1 MPKPKMILGILTALV
16 VFLLLGFVAKAN
28 FARAAYRRIPGRD
41 FLQRAGWSLDR
52 TIPLPSIVFWAW
64 ERPEDLRF
72 LDRKIAAV
80 AFLAETISVPSNYGS
95 SSPRF
100 PQGFTVHSRLQPLR
114 IAPGTPLIAV
124 VRIETSKRSNRNAQ
138 DSGRAPSLAFTSSSD
153 DERQRIAIE
162 IAKLQYLPAVRAI
175 QIDFD
180 ATRSERDFYLEL
192 LRDVRSKLPASFPV
206 SITALASWCIGDRW
220 LEQLPPGTIQ
230 EAVPMLFRMGPDV
243 ANVANFLRSGDEFPV
258 AACQGSLGVSTD
270 ESISRDLLTGKLP
283 GVPLSFRQKKIYV
296 FSPRA
301 WTPSAAQAVLKEWQ
315 P

>member
-1 MPKPKMILGILTALV
+1 MIVGVLTTV
-16 VFLLLGFVAKAN
+16 VVCLLAGFVAN
-28 FARAAYRRIPGRD
+28 SNYARAAHRGIQGRH
-41 FLQRAGWSLDR
+41 FLQSAEWPLDK

-64 ERPEDLRF
+64 ERPEDLHF
-72 LDRKIAAV
+72 LDRNIAGV
-80 AFLAETISVPSNYGS
+80 AFLAETISLPSNYGL

-100 PQGFTVHSRLQPLR
+100 PQGFIVRPRLQPLR

-124 VRIETSKRSNRNAQ
+124 VRIEVSQGSNRNAK
-138 DSGRAPSLAFTSSSD
+138 DNAEAPRLAFSSSPD
-153 DERQRIAIE
+153 DERQRIASE
-162 IAKLQYLPAVRAI
+162 IIQLQYLPAVRGI

-180 ATRSERDFYLEL
+180 ATQSERGFYLEL

-243 ANVANFLRSGDEFPV
+243 ANVANFLRSGADFPV
-258 AACQGSLGVSTD
+258 AACRGSLGLSTD
-270 ESISRDLLTGKLP
+270 ESISHNLLAGKLA
-283 GVPLSFRQKKIYV
+283 GVPLSFHQKRIYV

-301 WTPSAAQAVLKEWQ
+301 WTSPAANRVLKEWQ